1 MACNSLLTVLGRAQS
16 LMNGPNGNFLDLS
29 VMFLLPLAFFLST
42 VVYPALLDF
51 YTNPFLTIPVSSS
64 ELQQSQPAV
73 PDMTVF
79 TFIAFLLYVS
89 VTSLLAVGSITHSA
103 SHGFHDRPVRLTSAI
118 KSGLASFFPLL
129 GTLVV
134 SQVVDLLI
142 LKAFGQFVSMI
153 GPFHFIFMA
162 FSVVSTIALLLY
174 LQVMWSLAFAVVVVE
189 PSWGFGALL
198 RSWRLVK
205 GMRVRGVAFSMML
218 LHGVFSAMLGF
229 LSWVLEMGSE
239 AAVCG
244 WKSWAIAVLLGLT
257 TILQMMVLLCY
268 GVAITILYCKAANG
282 EEEEVVV
289 VSDPME
295 CVILALEDDEKGSAS
310 AGVVPV

>member
-1 MACNSLLTVLGRAQS
+1 
-16 LMNGPNGNFLDLS
+16 MNGPNGNFLDLS

-51 YTNPFLTIPVSSS
+51 YTNPFLTTPVSSY

-73 PDMTVF
+73 PDMTLF
-79 TFIAFLLYVS
+79 TFIAFLLYVFVS
-89 VTSLLAVGSITHSA
+89 SLLAVGSVTHSA
-103 SHGFHDRPVRLTSAI
+103 SHGFLDRPVRLTSAI

-142 LKAFGQFVSMI
+142 LKAYGQFVSMI

-174 LQVMWSLAFAVVVVE
+174 LQVMWTLAFAVVVVE

-205 GMRVRGVAFSMML
+205 GMRVRGVVFSMML

-229 LSWVLEMGSE
+229 FGWVLEMGSE
-239 AAVCG
+239 AAGSG
-244 WKSWAIAVLLGLT
+244 WKSWAIAVLLGLI

-282 EEEEVVV
+282 EEEEEVVVVV

-295 CVILALEDDEKGSAS
+295 YVILALEDDEKGSAS
-310 AGVVPV
+310 AGVGSV

>member
-1 MACNSLLTVLGRAQS
+1 
-16 LMNGPNGNFLDLS
+16 
-29 VMFLLPLAFFLST
+29 
-42 VVYPALLDF
+42 
-51 YTNPFLTIPVSSS
+51 
-64 ELQQSQPAV
+64 
-73 PDMTVF
+73 MTLF
-79 TFIAFLLYVS
+79 TFIAFLLYVFVS
-89 VTSLLAVGSITHSA
+89 SLLAVGSVTHSA
-103 SHGFHDRPVRLTSAI
+103 SHGFLDRPVRLTSAI

-142 LKAFGQFVSMI
+142 LKAYGQFVSMI

-205 GMRVRGVAFSMML
+205 GMRVRGVVFSMML

-229 LSWVLEMGSE
+229 FGWVLEMGSE
-239 AAVCG
+239 AAGSG
-244 WKSWAIAVLLGLT
+244 WKSWAIAVLLGLI

-289 VSDPME
+289 VVVSDPME
-295 CVILALEDDEKGSAS
+295 YVILALEDDEKGSAS
-310 AGVVPV
+310 AGVGSV